1 MRSYPDFLQIIE
13 RCAQLERAY
22 TLLRPA
28 DAAKMLGVSKKQLY
42 LLAKHHD
49 FPNKIKIGIRAVGWK
64 LTDLEGWIDSRSVN
78 KGGL

>member
-28 DAAKMLGVSKKQLY
+28 DAAKMLGVTPVTEIKANG
-42 LLAKHHD
+42 AK
-49 FPNKIKIGIRAVGWK
+49 
-64 LTDLEGWIDSRSVN
+64 
-78 KGGL
+78 